1 MSGYVPNNWNVRKE
15 PEPKRY
21 NGNFDEQAPRPLETQ
36 PQKKPEC
43 LVGMRFIWDNGELLP
58 PSTPYLLTTDQGS
71 CLQGGLSEHSSF
83 THTVPQGGYQA
94 QLLANTDVDSAVASA
109 RSEMQAA
116 LDEIL
121 AAERAEAAALRKEQ
135 EGRNVLVNYL
145 HTHFA
150 FGKGFFL
157 GAWGLIKSLKEMGDL
172 VSPYNHAW
180 NMLAS
185 AWKAKVSPKE
195 GWYASF
201 LRNYSEA
208 QHKELVEAL
217 GFDPASVTREQI
229 AEAYETACFIYD
241 DGPSKAI
248 LARFAM
254 DYAKAQNVEEIAEFG
269 GGAVFELVLAALLI
283 AFTGGAGLAARG
295 AASLRHAASL
305 KRLGTALQRLSRA
318 LKNAKIKLK
327 GRARGRGTGAQ
338 TVEVPRPRE
347 IEAERVSVPD
357 RAPLSKLQVDEILST
372 PKGQRPNP
380 VTYLS
385 AEYLAEHAAMFKS
398 GVARVQPSAPSGKI
412 GRTETWVL
420 PKSVADEAISRA
432 GGDVGKLEKLLGLDS
447 GYLGSS
453 PVRVDIPSPTGYR
466 IPTGNE
472 FGANDYWRPGGYT
485 WPGGLPEAVVDAV
498 LPSNYAVTKVF

>member
-1 MSGYVPNNWNVRKE
+1 TGMSGKNPSRSAITAILTNKPRARWKHSLRKSRNALWACALSGTTANCCRLVR
-15 PEPKRY
+15 R
-21 NGNFDEQAPRPLETQ
+21 TCS
-36 PQKKPEC
+36 PQI
-43 LVGMRFIWDNGELLP
+43 RAAA
-58 PSTPYLLTTDQGS
+58 SRA
-71 CLQGGLSEHSSF
+71 GLSEHSSF

-94 QLLANTDVDSAVASA
+94 QLLANTDVDSAGASA

-229 AEAYETACFIYD
+229 AEAYEAACFIYD

-248 LARFAM
+248 LARFAV
-254 DYAKAQNVEEIAEFG
+254 DYAKAQNIEEVAEFG

-295 AASLRHAASL
+295 AASVRHAASL

-318 LKNAKIKLK
+318 LKNAK
-327 GRARGRGTGAQ
+327 
-338 TVEVPRPRE
+338 
-347 IEAERVSVPD
+347 
-357 RAPLSKLQVDEILST
+357 
-372 PKGQRPNP
+372 
-380 VTYLS
+380 
-385 AEYLAEHAAMFKS
+385 
-398 GVARVQPSAPSGKI
+398 
-412 GRTETWVL
+412 
-420 PKSVADEAISRA
+420 
-432 GGDVGKLEKLLGLDS
+432 
-447 GYLGSS
+447 
-453 PVRVDIPSPTGYR
+453 
-466 IPTGNE
+466 
-472 FGANDYWRPGGYT
+472 
-485 WPGGLPEAVVDAV
+485 
-498 LPSNYAVTKVF
+498 

>member
-1 MSGYVPNNWNVRKE
+1 MSGYVPNNWNVKKE
-15 PEPKRY
+15 PAPKPY
-21 NGNFDEQAPRPLETQ
+21 NGNFDQQAPRPLETA
-36 PQKKPEC
+36 PQTKPEC

-58 PSTPYLLTTDQGS
+58 PNTPYLLTADKGS
-71 CLQGGLSEHSSF
+71 CHQGGLSNLSSF
-83 THTVPQGGYQA
+83 THTLPQGGYQA

-109 RSEMQAA
+109 RSDMQAA

-121 AAERAEAAALRKEQ
+121 AAERAKAAALRKEQ
-135 EGRNVLVNYL
+135 EGRNVVVNYL

-157 GAWGLIKSLKEMGDL
+157 GAWGMIKTLKEMADL

-201 LRNYSEA
+201 LRKYSEA
-208 QHKELVEAL
+208 QHEELVEAL

-229 AEAYETACFIYD
+229 AEAYEAACFIYD

-248 LARFAM
+248 LARFAV

-295 AASLRHAASL
+295 AASARHAASL

-318 LKNAKIKLK
+318 LKNVKIKLK
-327 GRARGRGTGAQ
+327 GRAQGKGTGAQ

-347 IEAERVSVPD
+347 IEAERVSVPNTKRTGPLSAAD
-357 RAPLSKLQVDEILST
+357 ANAPHLAKGNRAPYGEDTRARDIVMQKERV
-372 PKGQRPNP
+372 
-380 VTYLS
+380 
-385 AEYLAEHAAMFKS
+385 F
-398 GVARVQPSAPSGKI
+398 ARVHGEENQARSWMMRPHEIEGLSPLQIKEKFALPEVPSFVSDVYVPAGSAVRVGTVAPQAGW
-412 GRTETWVL
+412 G
-420 PKSVADEAISRA
+420 A
-432 GGDVGKLEKLLGLDS
+432 GGATQYELIQ
-447 GYLGSS
+447 
-453 PVRVDIPSPTGYR
+453 R
-466 IPTGNE
+466 
-472 FGANDYWRPGGYT
+472 
-485 WPGGLPEAVVDAV
+485 
-498 LPSNYAVTKVF
+498 LPSSAFRNMRPLP